1 MIIYKLI
8 RMPFILC
15 VGAIL
20 TIISG
25 MYSLTEII
33 KMLWTVKK

>member
-8 RMPFILC
+8 KMPFILC

-25 MYSLTEII
+25 MYSII
-33 KMLWTVKK
+33 ELISILWKAKK